1 MNSLK
6 LCLIALFF
14 LLGCAKDE
22 KLLVIE
28 CFNKD
33 PDKSWDNPVFI
44 WYKSIQGN
52 LLYNSLDGSDGSSTP
67 HQYSDDFKSVFFRE
81 FVKEVAV
88 NPNTERR
95 EITFDEFKKDLSIKR
110 TWRPLDG
117 EPYYVEPSFYSCKI
131 LEDNR

>member
-6 LCLIALFF
+6 FCLTVLFF
-14 LLGCAKDE
+14 LSGCAKDE

-33 PDKSWDNPVFI
+33 TDKSWDTPVFI
-44 WYKSIQGN
+44 WYKSN
-52 LLYNSLDGSDGSSTP
+52 NSLDGSDGSSTP

-81 FVKEVAV
+81 FVKEIAV

-110 TWRPLDG
+110 TWRPFG
-117 EPYYVEPSFYSCKI
+117 GVPYYVEPSLYSCKI